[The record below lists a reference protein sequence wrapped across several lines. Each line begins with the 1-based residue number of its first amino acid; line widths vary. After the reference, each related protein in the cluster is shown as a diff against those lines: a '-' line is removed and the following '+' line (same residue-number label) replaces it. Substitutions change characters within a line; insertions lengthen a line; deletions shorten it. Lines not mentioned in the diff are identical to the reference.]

1 MIGNNCS
8 RFLLMV
14 VNEGGY
20 SNQVWDKLHL
30 KSAIHSRSGGG
41 GQAVGELFD
50 GEQGDSHRLRSSWL
64 THRRRRGLNPAK
76 IRSESSFEV
85 GAGYGPVVNS
95 LNGKLL
101 NFCRAEQRIIDG
113 KGEITT
119 G

>member
-1 MIGNNCS
+1 MRVMIGNNCS

-76 IRSESSFEV
+76 I
-85 GAGYGPVVNS
+85 
-95 LNGKLL
+95 
-101 NFCRAEQRIIDG
+101 
-113 KGEITT
+113 
-119 G
+119 

>member
-1 MIGNNCS
+1 MARI
-8 RFLLMV
+8 V
-14 VNEGGY
+14 
-20 SNQVWDKLHL
+20 
-30 KSAIHSRSGGG
+30 
-41 GQAVGELFD
+41 
-50 GEQGDSHRLRSSWL
+50 
-64 THRRRRGLNPAK
+64 
-76 IRSESSFEV
+76 SFEV